1 MGTDVG
7 MWLWRRWLWKPKF
20 REPPLVP
27 APISP
32 HSRTDDMRMSLTI
45 GDLSVSGTLPH
56 DNLNTAPFVHDN
68 NQNSPMHQNLRI
80 AHSKK
85 AVTVSSGRLFFWLFL
100 SSCGCD
106 EVSARSNHR
115 AQPKGQ

>member
-7 MWLWRRWLWKPKF
+7 TWLWRRWLWKPKF

-56 DNLNTAPFVHDN
+56 DILNTAPLVIDN
-68 NQNSPMHQNLRI
+68 KQTSPMHQNLRI

-85 AVTVSSGRLFFWLFL
+85 GCYCEQWETVSLAVLVQLWL
-100 SSCGCD
+100 
-106 EVSARSNHR
+106 
-115 AQPKGQ
+115 